1 MKQATLK
8 LAALVMIIGSTTTIT
23 KAQTAASNNL
33 NVVTTAVPFLRI
45 SPDAR
50 ATGMGEAGI
59 ATAADA
65 YSNFWNLGKTPFA
78 SKQGSIGVT
87 YTPWL
92 SDLNLKDVYIASLAG
107 YYKLDDM
114 AAVSLGLRY
123 FSLGDIQFTD
133 NAGNTIGNKRPREF
147 SLEGGYSRKLSK
159 KDGLGIGVRYIS
171 SDLATGPF
179 NGVTYKKGSTIAA
192 DLHFFHTGAKENGEG
207 FSYGVTLSNL
217 GGKISYTD
225 DNTQRDF
232 IPANLGLGSAYTKVF
247 DADSKI
253 TFALDVNK
261 LMVPTPDTGAV
272 AAANYRTTGVVSS
285 WGKGLFSAPGG
296 GSEKIKELTASIGAE
311 YWYKDQFAF
320 RAGYFYES
328 PTKGARRYATV
339 GAGLKYSALGLNVA
353 YIFPSGAGIS
363 RNPLSNTIRFSL
375 MFDLDK
381 K

>member
-8 LAALVMIIGSTTTIT
+8 LAALVMIIGGTTTIT

-65 YSNFWNLGKTPFA
+65 YSNFWNLGKMPFA

-114 AAVSLGLRY
+114 SAVSLGLRY

-133 NAGNTIGNKRPREF
+133 NAGNNIGNKRPREF

-179 NGVTYKKGSTIAA
+179 NGVTYKKGSTVAA

-207 FSYGVTLSNL
+207 FNYGVTLSNL

-232 IPANLGLGSAYTKVF
+232 IPANLGLGTAYTKVF
-247 DADSKI
+247 DADSKL
-253 TFALDVNK
+253 TFALDINK

-285 WGKGLFSAPGG
+285 WTKGLFSAPGG
-296 GSEKIKELTASIGAE
+296 GSEKLKEFTASIGAE

-339 GAGLKYSALGLNVA
+339 GAGLKYSSLGLNVA

>member
-8 LAALVMIIGSTTTIT
+8 LAAIAMLIGGTSTIT
-23 KAQTAASNNL
+23 KAQSTIKSS
-33 NVVTTAVPFLRI
+33 NVVTTAVPMLRI

-78 SKQGSIGVT
+78 TKQGSVGVT

-107 YYKLDDM
+107 YYKLDELQ
-114 AAVSLGLRY
+114 ALSLGLRY

-133 NAGNTIGNKRPREF
+133 NSGNSIGSKRPREF
-147 SLEGGYSRKLSK
+147 AIEGGYSRKLGK
-159 KDGLGIGVRYIS
+159 KSGLGIGLRYIS

-179 NGVTYKKGSTIAA
+179 NGVTYKKGSSVAG
-192 DLHFFHTGAKENGEG
+192 DLHFYHTGAKENGEG
-207 FSYGVTLSNL
+207 FNYGVTLSNL
-217 GGKISYTD
+217 GAKIAYTD
-225 DNTQRDF
+225 DNLQKDF

-261 LMVPTPDTGAV
+261 LLVPTPDTGTV
-272 AAANYRTTGVVSS
+272 AAAAYRTTGVVSS
-285 WGKGLFSAPGG
+285 WGKGLFNAPGG
-296 GSEKIKELTASIGAE
+296 GSEKIKEFTASIGAE

-328 PTKGARRYATV
+328 PEKGNRRYATV
-339 GAGLKYSALGLNVA
+339 GAGLKYSSLGLNLA
-353 YIFPSGAGIS
+353 YIFPSGSGIS